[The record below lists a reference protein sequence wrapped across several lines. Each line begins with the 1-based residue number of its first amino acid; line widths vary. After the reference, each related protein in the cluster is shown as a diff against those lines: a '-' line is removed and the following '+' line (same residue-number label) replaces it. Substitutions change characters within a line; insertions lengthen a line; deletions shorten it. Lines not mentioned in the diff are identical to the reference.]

1 MDVDNFVPLCTG
13 CGGFGR
19 QSRPDPSHTRDTGQ
33 GPLRVA
39 ARRLGVTDATQPWRR
54 PRPACSQVR
63 SAPRAFPRAAKCAAP
78 RAHPRV
84 QRPRAGG
91 PSEGACVLG
100 KPRNGTGM
108 LEDGFGRTAE
118 PPDVTAGRLAE
129 QVSAPAE
136 HPPGLQQG
144 TGQICYGILRVANAS
159 QPSFGTVVAWMMTTS
174 WDRSAGCVRRV

>member
-63 SAPRAFPRAAKCAAP
+63 SAPRASPRAAKCAAP

-84 QRPRAGG
+84 QRPALGDHRREPASWESRGMAPACLRTVSAGLRSRRTSLLVDSLNKSARQPSIPRA
-91 PSEGACVLG
+91 SSREQARFAMASCVS
-100 KPRNGTGM
+100 
-108 LEDGFGRTAE
+108 RT
-118 PPDVTAGRLAE
+118 PPNPRLA
-129 QVSAPAE
+129 QSS
-136 HPPGLQQG
+136 HG
-144 TGQICYGILRVANAS
+144 
-159 QPSFGTVVAWMMTTS
+159 
-174 WDRSAGCVRRV
+174 